1 MDIIIIFTIFIAIT
15 RSEFCRRKSSIYH
28 NTVKSLNH
36 VKERTDYAAT
46 ATYGYLSIAEKVHKE
61 MFIKSLNWDSILA
74 SVKRIFLTKCSNNKG
89 VFRYNYTINMNI
101 TVSADLAN
109 GKDTENRKSIN
120 KNIVKTLL
128 LYNNSMIN
136 QFVNDTGDRAYF
148 NLPVMEHVSYFD
160 NGCNNVTVDEVIIYN
175 FSVGNGDKVGKS
187 PQARSVIP
195 ITFKGVSTH
204 EPYTDSDKFIE
215 CIRKRIVKEC
225 QSPKGK
231 VKIDKSVISNC
242 ESCTLSLM
250 VEVAGI
256 PEEFN
261 TTLRENGATPGTLS
275 ELLYACMMT
284 NGKDCIDYVAPIEKF
299 QSDTL
304 LSLSSYIKHN
314 NHRVKRD
321 ADKYIDISMEDIR
334 CMHNMYDTR
343 KKEDELTTCT
353 IASNSR
359 SKRGTSEDENDPDD
373 IEVSQYLKKIMRMEE
388 VIPRE
393 ATHLQLGVSTSYSE
407 ESSIQ
412 VAGDIDIRAKVKDRA
427 KKTLQGFLPNIPADT
442 STDEIYDKINR
453 PSPRNQVPEDSK
465 NILSG
470 RLAAI
475 TARKMESVRGALE
488 SRIGYSSGSEDA
500 GYAEL
505 QFRGASGGAS
515 AGASALYEEEEDI
528 QMVESYVRRGY
539 MRRRTGD
546 DLVENIGAYR
556 QKGGKGVHVVSTVS
570 DTSTGLFDV
579 DTSTLV
585 VSPLTRKGAII
596 RRNTRSKYKNLRELV
611 DSAATPPT
619 PSRTDRRDDPESPR
633 YHSPS
638 HRRCKRGTN
647 DVVCAML
654 GQRSRPEG
662 NRNGDD
668 YIDPRTASNA
678 MRHPNPPAQAPS
690 NGARGRIRTPSLQD
704 PYQSNIDAAIAMG
717 IVPGRQGRVQGRQ
730 DSLQGRQFQDQDP
743 YQQHIDAAR
752 AMGIVPGRQS
762 LEGRRRHPSAAR
774 GQELIYMSTP
784 NMGFFG
790 NMQQQAARPFLNLVT
805 PYAYYDVANSM
816 RLTNNDYDRVRDAYN
831 LAHRPLPRIPG
842 SSRSHSS
849 SHIYDSLYMD
859 LDVGDDMYS
868 GSVSGSVR

>member
-1 MDIIIIFTIFIAIT
+1 MDIIIILTIFIAIT
-15 RSEFCRRKSSIYH
+15 RSEICRRKSPIYH
-28 NTVKSLNH
+28 DTGNDLNDF
-36 VKERTDYAAT
+36 KERTDYAAA

-61 MFIKSLNWDSILA
+61 MFIESFNWDSILA
-74 SVKRIFLTKCSNNKG
+74 SVKRIFLTKCSDNKG
-89 VFRYNYTINMNI
+89 VLKYNYTINMNI
-101 TVSADLAN
+101 TVSSDIAN
-109 GKDTENRKSIN
+109 GKDTENRNNIN
-120 KNIVKTLL
+120 KNIIKNLL
-128 LYNNSMIN
+128 LYNNSFIN
-136 QFVNDTGDRAYF
+136 QFVNDTDDRAYF
-148 NLPVMEHVSYFD
+148 RLPVVEHVSYYG
-160 NGCNNVTVDEVIIYN
+160 NGCNNVTVDQVIVYD

-187 PQARSVIP
+187 PQAKSIIP

-204 EPYTDSDKFIE
+204 EPYTDSDKFME
-215 CIRKRIVKEC
+215 CVTKRIIKGS
-225 QSPKGK
+225 QSPKGRT
-231 VKIDKSVISNC
+231 KIDKYIISNC
-242 ESCTLSLM
+242 ESCTLGLM
-250 VEVAGI
+250 VDVVGI

-261 TTLRENGATPGTLS
+261 TTLRDNGATPDTLY

-284 NGKDCIDYVAPIEKF
+284 NGKDCIDYVEPIEKF
-299 QSDTL
+299 KSDTL
-304 LSLSSYIKHN
+304 LSLSSYIKQN
-314 NHRVKRD
+314 NLRVKRD
-321 ADKYIDISMEDIR
+321 AGTHIDISMEDIM
-334 CMHNMYDTR
+334 CMYNMYDTR
-343 KKEDELTTCT
+343 KKENDFTTCT
-353 IASNSR
+353 IASNNR
-359 SKRGTSEDENDPDD
+359 FKRGTSEDENDPDD
-373 IEVSQYLKKIMRMEE
+373 IEISQYLKKIMRMEE
-388 VIPRE
+388 VIPRD
-393 ATHLQLGVSTSYSE
+393 ATHLQVGVSTSYSK
-407 ESSIQ
+407 ESSIH

-427 KKTLQGFLPNIPADT
+427 KKTLQSFLPNIPVDT
-442 STDEIYDKINR
+442 PTDDIYDKINR
-453 PSPRNQVPEDSK
+453 PSSRNQVPEDSQ

-475 TARKMESVRGALE
+475 TARKMESVRGVLE
-488 SRIGYSSGSEDA
+488 SRIGYSSSSEDA

-515 AGASALYEEEEDI
+515 AGASALYEDKEDI
-528 QMVESYVRRGY
+528 QMVERYIRRGY
-539 MRRRTGD
+539 MRDNTGD
-546 DLVENIGAYR
+546 NLVENIGAYR

-596 RRNTRSKYKNLRELV
+596 KRNTRSKYKNLRELV
-611 DSAATPPT
+611 DSSVNFPT
-619 PSRTDRRDDPESPR
+619 PISTDRRDDPESPR

-662 NRNGDD
+662 NGNGDD

-678 MRHPNPPAQAPS
+678 IRYPNPSVQVPS
-690 NGARGRIRTPSLQD
+690 NGARVRIRTPSLQD
-704 PYQSNIDAAIAMG
+704 PYQSNIDAARAMG
-717 IVPGRQGRVQGRQ
+717 IVPGIQSPREGRQ
-730 DSLQGRQFQDQDP
+730 DSFQGRQFQDQDP